1 MCAEEQGQVQL
12 CAACDDA
19 QAPTLGKRQ
28 RLGCVEGEDAGL
40 GRLLPPSVSETASG
54 VNVHTGS
61 WAR

>member
-12 CAACDDA
+12 CPACDDA
-19 QAPTLGKRQ
+19 QAPNRQ
-28 RLGCVEGEDAGL
+28 RLGCVEGDDAGL
-40 GRLLPPSVSETASG
+40 GLLLPPSVSETASG